1 MCGHWIA
8 ESAGNVGVG
17 MIDKKMDIARVVQYT
32 DIFPERRGT
41 LQEIG
46 KLISGM
52 NRSHLCTIT
61 ANMSSRLV
69 EQPFFDNR
77 MNPDKEEFDYVRF
90 FLSGKNQAFTQDVLN
105 RFDHFRQNDVTK
117 GGLNVEY
124 VATTKAAVMSFQRHF
139 FSIPPS
145 SDNFSIQTEI
155 DFFNAL
161 LLINQSVYEFV
172 FDERKHEGEPY
183 DLYLA
188 HLFLANNYSN
198 EDVDASDIYDAYRR
212 QLVNS
217 IEFFTYLCRDKK
229 LKPIKER
236 FYSHFRIGNWIDYII
251 PHIASL
257 YWMKQKSGILV
268 VQGKHITGRKAR
280 RVLKRSAIDS
290 QEIIP
295 FSDNLDYKVFRA
307 RPFIHLSNYKFAVTN
322 ISFVI
327 EHIYNS
333 VYFELKKFR
342 KDAGFTSD
350 DDFRRYLTTAFSQNY
365 MLNRFLRRCSDGKES
380 LILSGEECDQIFK
393 TIKDKHI
400 YPLDFYIR
408 YPNSCILFEFKDTL
422 LSAELKDERDPEKFF
437 KEINKKFVVNQEGRP
452 KGVAQLMN
460 NAKAIQN
467 GSFVFDKVAKDI
479 TIYPVLVVDNPVYTI
494 RGMHTKLEYL
504 MRDYCREKGIDTEH
518 IRPLILV
525 DVATFRLY
533 ADYFSSLGFP
543 QVFEE
548 YFNSIHIPPRPDYN
562 SAVNSLMS
570 FSEFMKDKMVG
581 NMGMVFNQLL
591 NQARPFFKKRPDPA

>member
-1 MCGHWIA
+1 
-8 ESAGNVGVG
+8 
-17 MIDKKMDIARVVQYT
+17 MDIARVVQYT
-32 DIFPERRGT
+32 DIFPEQIGA
-41 LQEIG
+41 LPEIG
-46 KLISGM
+46 KLISGI

-77 MNPDKEEFDYVRF
+77 LDPGKEEFDCVRF
-90 FLSGKNQAFTQDVLN
+90 FLSGKNPAFTRDVLN

-117 GGLNVEY
+117 DGLNVKY
-124 VATTKAAVMSFQRHF
+124 VATTKAAVMSFQRRF

-145 SDNFSIQTEI
+145 SDSFSLQTEI

-161 LLINQSVYEFV
+161 LLINQSVYEFD

-188 HLFLANNYSN
+188 HLILANNYSN
-198 EDVDASDIYDAYRR
+198 EDVDASDIYDVYRR
-212 QLVNS
+212 QLVKS
-217 IEFFTYLCRDKK
+217 IELFTYLCRDKK
-229 LKPIKER
+229 LKPIKEQ
-236 FYSHFRIGNWIDYII
+236 FYAHFRIGNWIDYII

-257 YWMKQKSGILV
+257 YWMKQKSGLLAV
-268 VQGKHITGRKAR
+268 PGKHITGRKAR
-280 RVLKRSAIDS
+280 KVLKRSAVDS
-290 QEIIP
+290 LETIP
-295 FSDNLDYKVFRA
+295 FSDNYDYKVFRA
-307 RPFIHLSNYKFAVTN
+307 KPYIHLGNNTFAVTN

-350 DDFRRYLTTAFSQNY
+350 DDFRRYYTTAFSQNF
-365 MLNRFLRRCSDGKES
+365 MLNRFLKRCFNGKES
-380 LILSGEECDQIFK
+380 VILNGEDCDDIFK
-393 TIKDKHI
+393 TIKVEHV

-408 YPNSCILFEFKDTL
+408 YRDCCVLFEFKDTL
-422 LSAELKDERDPEKFF
+422 LSAQLKDERNPEEFY
-437 KEINKKFVVNQEGRP
+437 KEIKKKFVVNQDGRP

-460 NAKAIQN
+460 NAKAIQD

-479 TIYPVLVVDNPVYTI
+479 KVYPVLVVDNPVYTI

-504 MRDYCREKGIDTEH
+504 MRDYCREKSIDGEY

-525 DVATFRLY
+525 DIATFRLY
-533 ADYFSSLGFP
+533 ADYFSSVGFP

-548 YFNSIHIPPRPDYN
+548 YYNAIQMSPRPDYN
-562 SAVNSLMS
+562 SAIQSLMS
-570 FSEFMKDKMVG
+570 FSEFMKDKKVG

-591 NQARPFFKKRPDPA
+591 NQARPYFKK